1 MSAPLLILLGVSG
14 SGKTSVGRIL
24 AEELGVELVEADEL
38 VEDLLGAPIGRLV
51 IRRDPR
57 LPDARRRAALDLL
70 EREGVI
76 ATLGASQIEDEA
88 TLRAL
93 REAKSRG
100 ARIVEL
106 GADISDIARREGL
119 NAPRSVGLG
128 APRAM
133 LAMMVRDLRAK
144 YADVA
149 DSSVETGG
157 AEPRAIAGRIL
168 EECRLAGDSQ
178 FPRQ

>member
-24 AEELGVELVEADEL
+24 AEELGAPLVEADDL
-38 VEDLLGAPIGRLV
+38 VEDLLGAPIGELV
-51 IRRDPR
+51 IRRDPG
-57 LPDARRRAALDLL
+57 LAQARRRAALDALTHT
-70 EREGVI
+70 GAIV
-76 ATLGASQIEDEA
+76 TLGASQIEDGD

-93 REAKSRG
+93 RDARARG
-100 ARIVEL
+100 ARVVEL
-106 GADISDIARREGL
+106 GADVADIARREGL

-133 LAMMVRDLRAK
+133 LAMMVGRLRAA

-157 AEPRAIAGRIL
+157 AEPRAIAGAIL
-168 EECRLAGDSQ
+168 EECRLAGDSHS
-178 FPRQ
+178 PRQ